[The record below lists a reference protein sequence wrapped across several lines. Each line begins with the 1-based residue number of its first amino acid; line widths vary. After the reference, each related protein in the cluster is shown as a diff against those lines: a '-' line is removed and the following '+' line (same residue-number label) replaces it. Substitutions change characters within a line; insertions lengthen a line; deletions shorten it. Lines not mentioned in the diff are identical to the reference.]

1 MFKTELHCHSKGVS
15 TCGQVDLV
23 GIVEKFATAGYSTL
37 VLTNHLSEYIYEHH
51 NKGSWK
57 NFVDFFV
64 GEYEA
69 LQETA
74 NGKLTVLLGAE
85 LRFKETGDNDYLC
98 FGFDKAF
105 LLENP
110 YLYRSSVADFHKLCQ
125 EKGYL
130 FIQAHPFRNGMKVI
144 NPAFVDG
151 VEVFNG
157 HGGHDSRNEIAEA
170 WANKFSLLKTS
181 GTDFHY
187 AHAPTN
193 GGIATDEKIQTVQQL
208 VAVLKS
214 GKYELIKESF

>member
-15 TCGQVDLV
+15 TCGQVDLE
-23 GIVEKFATAGYSTL
+23 GIVEKFTGAGYSTL

-51 NKGSWK
+51 KKGSWE

-64 GEYEA
+64 GEYEVLKA
-69 LQETA
+69 TA

-85 LRFKETGDNDYLC
+85 LRFQETGDNDYLC

-110 YLYRSSVADFHKLCQ
+110 YLYHSSVSDFHKLCQ

-130 FIQAHPFRNGMKVI
+130 FIQAHPFRNGMKVV
-144 NPAFVDG
+144 NPAFIDG

-187 AHAPTN
+187 AHAPAN

-208 VAVLKS
+208 VTVLKS
-214 GKYELIKESF
+214 GKYELIKQI

>member
-1 MFKTELHCHSKGVS
+1 
-15 TCGQVDLV
+15 
-23 GIVEKFATAGYSTL
+23 
-37 VLTNHLSEYIYEHH
+37 
-51 NKGSWK
+51 
-57 NFVDFFV
+57 
-64 GEYEA
+64 
-69 LQETA
+69 
-74 NGKLTVLLGAE
+74 
-85 LRFKETGDNDYLC
+85 
-98 FGFDKAF
+98 
-105 LLENP
+105 
-110 YLYRSSVADFHKLCQ
+110 VADFHKLCQ

-193 GGIATDEKIQTVQQL
+193 GGIVTDEKIQTVQQL